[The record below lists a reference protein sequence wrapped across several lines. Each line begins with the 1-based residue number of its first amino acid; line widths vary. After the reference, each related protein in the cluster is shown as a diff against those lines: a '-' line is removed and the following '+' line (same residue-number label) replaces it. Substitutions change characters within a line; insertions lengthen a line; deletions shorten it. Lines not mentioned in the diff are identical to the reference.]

1 MAAIALITRA
11 LLADLMIVNGVAGWI
26 IVAVRG
32 AGQGSMLRWGLLAPV
47 VLVAL
52 AVLIAAPRSARLRL
66 ACITGGIILGFWAP
80 DPLIAGFGLLFAIM
94 LAAFCADAKPLA
106 LSAAPALILAA
117 IWALITAQ
125 PAPLA
130 PISAAITLIVAA
142 LLAPLGALSALRA
155 PDFTG
160 LAQGFGLG
168 LFGVALGGAGLGLAS
183 VTLVASAGAAFS
195 IGGLLLI
202 EQRLSEEAGHVALD
216 WLGGLARGMPDLS
229 FVLLALMLG
238 VSALPPGPAFAA
250 LVLIAHG
257 LGPAPSLSAG
267 AFFLGAA
274 LWAGLSAVAALRGF
288 ALVALGRP
296 RSLRA
301 AAAEDARDRIFAAMA
316 GLAAAMVLLGL
327 IALPSK
333 LTLIGV
339 IGGLG
344 GLVALLLSLV
354 RQRRR
359 LEQPHWTEGFAKPP
373 LWLPFD
379 DPKTQ
384 MTATGFSAITLGTG
398 FLLPAWLDGQT
409 KALRLWLAKVLA
421 P

>member
-1 MAAIALITRA
+1 MV
-11 LLADLMIVNGVAGWI
+11 VNGVAGWI
-26 IVAVRG
+26 E
-32 AGQGSMLRWGLLAPV
+32 GQGSMLRWGLLAPV
-47 VLVAL
+47 ALVAL
-52 AVLIAAPRSARLRL
+52 AVLIAAPRSARLQL
-66 ACITGGIILGFWAP
+66 SGITGGIILGFWAP
-80 DPLIAGFGLLFAIM
+80 DPLIAAFGLLLAIM

-117 IWALITAQ
+117 IWALIAAQ

-130 PISAAITLIVAA
+130 AISLIIAT
-142 LLAPLGALSALRA
+142 LLAPLGAFLALRA

-168 LFGVALGGAGLGLAS
+168 LFGVALGGAGLGLAA
-183 VTLVASAGAAFS
+183 VTLVASAGAALS
-195 IGGLLLI
+195 MGGLLLI
-202 EQRLSEEAGHVALD
+202 EQRLSEQAGHVALD

-250 LVLIAHG
+250 LVLIAG
-257 LGPAPSLSAG
+257 GIGPAPSLSAG

-316 GLAAAMVLLGL
+316 GLAATMVLLGV
-327 IALPSK
+327 IALPST

-339 IGGLG
+339 IGGLS
-344 GLVALLLSLV
+344 GLVALLLALV
-354 RQRRR
+354 HQRRR

-384 MTATGFSAITLGTG
+384 MTATGFAAITLGAG
-398 FLLPAWLDGQT
+398 FLLPAWLNDHS
-409 KALRLWLAKVLA
+409 KKLRRWLATVLA

>member
-1 MAAIALITRA
+1 
-11 LLADLMIVNGVAGWI
+11 MIVNGVAGWI
-26 IVAVRG
+26 E
-32 AGQGSMLRWGLLAPV
+32 GQGSMLRWGLLAPV
-47 VLVAL
+47 ALVAL
-52 AVLIAAPRSARLRL
+52 AVLIAAPRSARLQL
-66 ACITGGIILGFWAP
+66 SGITGGIILGFWAP
-80 DPLIAGFGLLFAIM
+80 DPLIAGFGLLLAIM
-94 LAAFCADAKPLA
+94 LAAFCAAAKPLA

-130 PISAAITLIVAA
+130 AISLIVAA
-142 LLAPLGALSALRA
+142 LLAPLGALFALRA

-168 LFGVALGGAGLGLAS
+168 LFGVALGGAGLGLAP
-183 VTLVASAGAAFS
+183 VTLIASAGAAFS

-250 LVLIAHG
+250 LVLIASG

-301 AAAEDARDRIFAAMA
+301 AAAEDTRDRIFAAMA

-333 LTLIGV
+333 LTLLGV

-344 GLVALLLSLV
+344 GLVALFLGLV

-384 MTATGFSAITLGTG
+384 MTATGFAAITLGAG
-398 FLLPAWLDGQT
+398 FLLPTWLNDHS
-409 KALRLWLAKVLA
+409 KKLRRWLATVLA